1 MKGHQKAT
9 TAAYEITRQIS
20 EATHIFAGYVWNS
33 KLSCPR
39 ATTTIPSKV
48 QKKRGIINS
57 CAGYMV
63 MCTSSRLRRR
73 HSSTTAFQK
82 RSRLSR
88 CRHRELAWNLF
99 SNTVKAGRHFR
110 PRPCGAK
117 ESILSRAYPEK
128 RTTAASALQRQWFV
142 DTGYSSDWYQNLAC
156 EFLHSDIRPEL
167 GDNTIKSIRKMLPI
181 FYLLRK
187 TNVSQPYCS
196 RPRRRNIRWLPWRSY
211 RAVV

>member
-1 MKGHQKAT
+1 MSLLFPSTHFGSKFRILEPRRAQLTSCRLCVKFKA
-9 TAAYEITRQIS
+9 
-20 EATHIFAGYVWNS
+20 IF
-33 KLSCPR
+33 PR

-48 QKKRGIINS
+48 QKKRGIINP

-88 CRHRELAWNLF
+88 CRHRELAWNMF

-110 PRPCGAK
+110 PRPCGAPKLLRK
-117 ESILSRAYPEK
+117 ELILSREYPEK

-156 EFLHSDIRPEL
+156 EFLHSDILPEL
-167 GDNTIKSIRKMLPI
+167 GIQSN
-181 FYLLRK
+181 
-187 TNVSQPYCS
+187 PYA
-196 RPRRRNIRWLPWRSY
+196 RR
-211 RAVV
+211 